1 MAELWQFKG
10 CKVEKFMKK
19 IVNPS
24 LKLVYDDGGFR
35 LGEFSAGLMVSKVVV
50 KVFVISFIMGF

>member
-19 IVNPS
+19 IVNPW
-24 LKLVYDDGGFR
+24 F
-35 LGEFSAGLMVSKVVV
+35 M
-50 KVFVISFIMGF
+50 IMGFFGWAKNGTIFSRTNGE